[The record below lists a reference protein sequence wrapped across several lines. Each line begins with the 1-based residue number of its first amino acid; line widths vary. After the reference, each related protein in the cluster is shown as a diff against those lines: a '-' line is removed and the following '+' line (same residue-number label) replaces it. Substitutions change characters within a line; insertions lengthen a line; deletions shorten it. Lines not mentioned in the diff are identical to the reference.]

1 MIGFFG
7 LFADNKLQS
16 LDGADSCMDYVSQ
29 NGIFLLVQGLLTGK
43 TPQELL
49 DSYFRTET
57 LSVDGLE
64 GNFVLVLVDAVRQT
78 VFLYRHLVGSYETYY
93 AQTANGFCFGSN
105 LATLAR
111 RSGLSLRPNES
122 MLPVLFLYRIV
133 PGHYTLFDNIFKLL
147 PGELVSWKAGILQR
161 QQLLTMPMFEES
173 HKTDE
178 KESVD
183 RTEFILDK
191 ILTDWYSRKPNSAVL
206 LSGGVDSMILQ
217 VYWNN
222 IWRRFEAHRQTHR
235 LPQSAAVVLN
245 HPYTK
250 PDFDYTISAVRQLGT
265 EHLNIDQQPL
275 CAEMMSEI
283 LSQTGDMPNHVQ
295 SFYFATL
302 AEGMKKAGLE
312 AGICGEGA
320 DGMFGNSCPDDILS
334 ALIWQRKIPV
344 PIFRSLAAKFIDWIK
359 PQNYYAPI
367 FRLANHV
374 TDFDYPQ
381 HPQNNAATFTDFDRV
396 EELFGRNGM
405 LEAMRYR
412 RSILDRMA
420 VPLSSA
426 DDPNSLLRA
435 QLIGFFGEGITT
447 ATYWCSM
454 FHLHGVEMYNP
465 FQDSRLIRVVSN
477 IQIDTRF
484 VHGNPKQ
491 VLKKALA
498 RHVPEEFSR
507 RPKLGFGQP
516 IFLWLA
522 PGGCLFDAVRQIDD
536 QPWLPPK
543 AKQEILATPNWFL
556 WTLLCYDIWYKT
568 FCR

>member
-7 LFADNKLQS
+7 LFADNKLQC
-16 LDGADSCMDYVSQ
+16 LDGTDSCMDFVSQ
-29 NGIFLLVQGLLTGK
+29 NGTSLLVQGLLTGK
-43 TPQELL
+43 TPPEILN
-49 DSYFRTET
+49 SYFKTGT
-57 LSVDGLE
+57 LPVDGLE
-64 GNFVLVLVDAVRQT
+64 GNFVLVLVDAVRET

-111 RSGLSLRPNES
+111 RSGLSLRPNEF

-133 PGHYTLFDNIFKLL
+133 PGHYTLFDGIFKLL
-147 PGELVSWKAGILQR
+147 PGELVSWKTGTLQR
-161 QQLLTMPMFEES
+161 RQLSTMPMFEET
-173 HKTDE
+173 HKTGE
-178 KESVD
+178 EESID

-191 ILTDWYSRKPNSAVL
+191 ILTDWYLRKPNSAVL

-217 VYWNN
+217 AHWNN
-222 IWRRFEAHRQTHR
+222 IWRRFETQRP
-235 LPQSAAVVLN
+235 PQSAAVVLN

-265 EHLNIDQQPL
+265 EHLNIEQQPL

-283 LSQTGDMPNHVQ
+283 FAQTGDMPNHVQ

-302 AEGMKKAGLE
+302 AEGMKKAGFD

-334 ALIWQRKIPV
+334 ALIWQHKIPV
-344 PIFRSLAAKFIDWIK
+344 PVFRSLMAKLIDWIK

-374 TDFDYPQ
+374 ADLNYPQ
-381 HPQNNAATFTDFDRV
+381 HPQNNAATFTDFARV

-412 RSILDRMA
+412 RSILDRM
-420 VPLSSA
+420 VVSLNSA
-426 DDPNSLLRA
+426 GDPYNLLRA

-454 FHLHGVEMYNP
+454 FHQHGVEMYNP

-477 IQIDTRF
+477 IRIDTRF

-522 PGGCLFDAVRQIDD
+522 PGGCLFDAVQQIDD

-543 AKQEILATPNWFL
+543 AKKEILATPNWFL
-556 WTLLCYDIWYKT
+556 WTLLCYDLW
-568 FCR
+568 

>member
-7 LFADNKLQS
+7 LFSDNKLQS
-16 LDGADSCMDYVSQ
+16 WEGTNTCMDFVAQ
-29 NGIFLLVQGLLTGK
+29 NGTSLLVQGLLTGK

-49 DSYFRTET
+49 NSYLKTET

-64 GNFVLVLVDAVRQT
+64 GNFVLVLVDTVRET
-78 VFLYRHLVGSYETYY
+78 ILLYRHLVGSYETYY

-133 PGHYTLFDNIFKLL
+133 PGQNTLFDGIFKLL
-147 PGELVSWKAGILQR
+147 PGELVSWKTGTLKR
-161 QQLLTMPMFEES
+161 QQLMTMPQFDEPHKTSEEES
-173 HKTDE
+173 I
-178 KESVD
+178 D
-183 RTEFILDK
+183 RTEFILDQM
-191 ILTDWYSRKPNSAVL
+191 LTDWYERKPQSAVL

-217 VYWNN
+217 VHWNTVC
-222 IWRRFEAHRQTHR
+222 RHFEPHRS
-235 LPQSAAVVLN
+235 PQSAAVVLN

-250 PDFDYTISAVRQLGT
+250 PDFDYTISAVHQLGT
-265 EHLNIDQQPL
+265 EHLNIEQQPL
-275 CAEMMSEI
+275 SAEMMSEI

-295 SFYFATL
+295 SFYFSTL
-302 AEGMKKAGLE
+302 AEGMRKAGFE

-334 ALIWQRKIPV
+334 ALIWRRKIPV
-344 PIFRSLAAKFIDWIK
+344 PMFRSLIAKLIDQIK

-367 FRLANHV
+367 FRLANHI
-374 TDFDYPQ
+374 TDLDYPQ

-396 EELFGRNGM
+396 EELFGRGGM
-405 LEAMRYR
+405 LDAMCYR
-412 RSILDRMA
+412 RSILDR
-420 VPLSSA
+420 VSIPSSSS
-426 DDPNSLLRA
+426 DDPYSLLRA
-435 QLIGFFGEGITT
+435 QLIGFFGEGIAT
-447 ATYWCSM
+447 AAYWCSM
-454 FHLHGVEMYNP
+454 FHRHGVEMYNP
-465 FQDSRLIRVVSN
+465 FQDSRLIRAVSN
-477 IQIDTRF
+477 IRIDTRF

-498 RHVPEEFSR
+498 RHVPEAFSR

-536 QPWLPPK
+536 QPWLTPK
-543 AKQEILATPNWFL
+543 AKQKILATPNWFL
-556 WTLLCYDIWYKT
+556 WTLLCYDLWYKT

>member
-7 LFADNKLQS
+7 FFSENKRQVLE
-16 LDGADSCMDYVSQ
+16 GADSCMDFVSQ
-29 NGIFLLVQGLLTGK
+29 NGTSLLVQGLLTGK

-49 DSYFRTET
+49 DSYFRTGT
-57 LSVDGLE
+57 LRVDGLE
-64 GNFVLVLVDAVRQT
+64 GNFVLILVDEVQRA
-78 VFLYRHLVGSYETYY
+78 VFLYRHFVGSYDTYY
-93 AQTANGFCFGSN
+93 ASTANGFCFGSN

-111 RSGLSLRPNES
+111 RCGFPLRPNES
-122 MLPVLFLYRIV
+122 MLPVLFLYRII
-133 PGHYTLFDNIFKLL
+133 PGRNTLFDGIFKLL
-147 PGELVSWKAGILQR
+147 PGELVSWNAGQFQR
-161 QQLLTMPMFEES
+161 QQVSTLSLFDEP
-173 HKTDE
+173 HQTDE
-178 KESVD
+178 AESIN
-183 RTEFILDK
+183 RTEFVLDEM
-191 ILTDWYSRKPNSAVL
+191 LTDWYSRQPKSAVL

-217 VYWNN
+217 AHWNN
-222 IWRRFEAHRQTHR
+222 IWRRFESDRPPR
-235 LPQSAAVVLN
+235 SVAVVLN
-245 HPYTK
+245 HSYTK
-250 PDFDYTISAVRQLGT
+250 PDFDYAISAVRQFGT

-275 CAEMMSEI
+275 CAEMMYDIFSK
-283 LSQTGDMPNHVQ
+283 TGEMPNHVQ

-302 AEGMKKAGLE
+302 AEGMKNAGIE

-334 ALIWQRKIPV
+334 ALIWRRRIPFS
-344 PIFRSLAAKFIDWIK
+344 ILRSLAANLIDWIK
-359 PQNYYAPI
+359 PHNYYAPI
-367 FRLANHV
+367 FRLANHIA
-374 TDFDYPQ
+374 DLNYPQ

-412 RSILDRMA
+412 RNILDKMA
-420 VPLSSA
+420 VPLNSI
-426 DDPNSLLRA
+426 DDPYGLLRA
-435 QLIGFFGEGITT
+435 QLIGFFGEGIAT

-454 FHLHGVEMYNP
+454 FHLYGVEMYNP
-465 FQDSRLIRVVSN
+465 FQDSRLIRVASN
-477 IQIDTRF
+477 IRLAERF

-491 VLKKALA
+491 ILKKALA
-498 RHVPEEFSR
+498 CYVPPEFSN